1 MRSRFIL
8 RGLVVSLLLTIFLSS
23 CATTYKRVRPDK
35 GKVELESVQTE
46 IPEPLLLD
54 VRIQTFDLGELPS
67 SENESR
73 GISKEIRQAES
84 KYMAVQLKHALYQT
98 GYWGSVRVV
107 PAESSGDEVRVIGRI
122 LKSNGEEL
130 KLKIEAFDA
139 AGRQWFEKDFKG
151 AVNEQMYKE
160 SSGKQIE
167 VFQNVY
173 YQIANELAAYYKT
186 MTRDQIL
193 EVRQVSEM
201 RFAKGLV
208 PSAFNGYLQKNE
220 KTGQFIIDRL
230 PSEDDEM
237 LSRVRRVRERDYML
251 VDTLDLNYEG
261 LHREMREV
269 YTNWR
274 KSRLQEMNLIREV
287 DAAKN
292 KEMLKG
298 GLLVLSG
305 AALGVLY
312 AQSEGYNPA
321 LPAVIGAAVGAGVA
335 KIFEADKIK
344 EEAEI
349 NKAALEELGVSFAAE
364 VEPTVLKVE
373 GETIE
378 LTGSAEAKYEQW
390 REVLGKLYQI
400 ETGTEDVYEV
410 EPREN
415 DQEP

>member
-1 MRSRFIL
+1 MRNRSIL
-8 RGLVVSLLLTIFLSS
+8 RGLVVALLLAVLLSS

-35 GKVELESVQTE
+35 EKVLLDSVQTE
-46 IPEPLLLD
+46 IPEPLLFD

-107 PAESSGDEVRVIGRI
+107 PAESSGDEVRVTGRI

-130 KLKIEAFDA
+130 KLKIVAFDA
-139 AGRQWFEKDFKG
+139 VDRQWFEKDFKG
-151 AVNEQMYKE
+151 AVNEQRYKE
-160 SSGKQIE
+160 SSGEQVE

-173 YQIANELAAYYKT
+173 YQIANELAAYYKA
-186 MTRDQIL
+186 MTQDQIL

-201 RFAKGLV
+201 RFAKELV
-208 PSAFNGYLQKNE
+208 PSAFTGYLQKDK
-220 KTGQFIIDRL
+220 KTGRFIIDRL

-237 LSRVRRVRERDYML
+237 LARVRRVRERDYML
-251 VDTLDLNYEG
+251 VDTLDVNYEG
-261 LHREMREV
+261 LHRDMKEV

-274 KSRLQEMNLIREV
+274 KSRLLEMNMIREV
-287 DAAKN
+287 DDAKN
-292 KEMLKG
+292 KELVKG
-298 GLLVLSG
+298 SLLVLSG

-312 AQSEGYNPA
+312 GQSKGYNPA
-321 LPAVIGAAVGAGVA
+321 IPAIVGAAVGAGVA
-335 KIFEADKIK
+335 KMFEADKIK

-390 REVLGKLYQI
+390 REVLGKIYQV
-400 ETGTEDVYEV
+400 ETGAETFTK
-410 EPREN
+410 
-415 DQEP
+415 

>member
-1 MRSRFIL
+1 
-8 RGLVVSLLLTIFLSS
+8 V
-23 CATTYKRVRPDK
+23 A
-35 GKVELESVQTE
+35 LESAQTE

-54 VRIQTFDLGELPS
+54 VRIQTFDLGELPT

-107 PAESSGDEVRVIGRI
+107 PAESSGDEVRVTGRI

-139 AGRQWFEKDFKG
+139 VGRQWFEKNFKG

-160 SSGKQIE
+160 SSGEQIE

-173 YQIANELAAYYKT
+173 CQIANELAAYYKT
-186 MTRDQIL
+186 MTQDQIL
-193 EVRQVSEM
+193 EIRQVSEM
-201 RFAKGLV
+201 RFAKELV
-208 PSAFNGYLQKNE
+208 PSAFTGYLQKNE
-220 KTGQFIIDRL
+220 KTGRFIIDRL
-230 PSEDDEM
+230 PAEDDEM
-237 LSRVRRVRERDYML
+237 LARVRRVRERDYML
-251 VDTLDLNYEG
+251 VDTLDVNYEG
-261 LHREMREV
+261 LHRDMREV

-274 KSRLQEMNLIREV
+274 KSRLLEMNMIREV
-287 DAAKN
+287 DDAKN
-292 KEMLKG
+292 KELAKG
-298 GLLVLSG
+298 ALLVVSG
-305 AALGVLY
+305 AILGALYG
-312 AQSEGYNPA
+312 QSEGYNPA
-321 LPAVIGAAVGAGVA
+321 IPAIIGAAMGAGVA

-349 NKAALEELGVSFAAE
+349 NKAALEELGISFAAE

-378 LTGSAEAKYEQW
+378 LTGSAEVKYEQW
-390 REVLGKLYQI
+390 REVLRKLYQV
-400 ETGTEDVYEV
+400 ETGTEMFTK
-410 EPREN
+410 
-415 DQEP
+415 